1 MPYVLRQVKTWT
13 KQFRAAETEK
23 INDMEMLIENLPR
36 LLPLG
41 IDISLTVYGVQLV
54 YILGRW
60 ALQFLVWCV
69 VKLFLAAEG
78 AHFSL
83 ITVHNANSEIEINGS
98 PTTPM

>member
-54 YILGRW
+54 
-60 ALQFLVWCV
+60 
-69 VKLFLAAEG
+69 
-78 AHFSL
+78 
-83 ITVHNANSEIEINGS
+83 
-98 PTTPM
+98 